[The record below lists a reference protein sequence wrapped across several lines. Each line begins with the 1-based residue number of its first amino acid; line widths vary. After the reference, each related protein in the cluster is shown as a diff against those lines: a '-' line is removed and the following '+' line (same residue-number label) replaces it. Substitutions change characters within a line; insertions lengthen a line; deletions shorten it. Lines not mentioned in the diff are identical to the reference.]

1 MSTNLTGPRL
11 IKRYL
16 NRKLYDTSKSQYITL
31 DELFKLIQSGISV
44 QVIDNKSNLDIT
56 YHTYMQMIFE
66 LERKSA
72 IPENVDMLERVVKT
86 GSGLIS
92 DYIKYLEK
100 QLGIGN
106 HSFEERPRVQRPTWS
121 ELTNNAQSNSNNIN
135 NSVSIESPSALN

>member
-1 MSTNLTGPRL
+1 MSKNFETPRL

-16 NRKLYDTSKSQYITL
+16 NRKLYDTAKSQYITL
-31 DELFKLIQSGISV
+31 DELFKLIQSGNSV
-44 QVIDNKSNLDIT
+44 QVLDNKSNLDIT
-56 YHTYMQMIFE
+56 YHTYMQMLFE
-66 LERKSA
+66 LERKSN

-106 HSFEERPRVQRPTWS
+106 HAFEERPRVQRPTWS
-121 ELTNNAQSNSNNIN
+121 DLTANSNTV
-135 NSVSIESPSALN
+135 SVESPSALN

>member
-1 MSTNLTGPRL
+1 MSKNFETPRL

-44 QVIDNKSNLDIT
+44 QVLDNKSNLDIT
-56 YHTYMQMIFE
+56 YHTYMQMLFE
-66 LERKSA
+66 LERKSN
-72 IPENVDMLERVVKT
+72 IPENVEMLERVVIT

-92 DYIKYLEK
+92 DYVKYLEK

-106 HSFEERPRVQRPTWS
+106 HSSEERPRVQRPTWS
-121 ELTNNAQSNSNNIN
+121 DLTANSQVNTNA
-135 NSVSIESPSALN
+135 VSIESPSALN

>member
-1 MSTNLTGPRL
+1 MSAVASTPRL

-31 DELFKLIQSGISV
+31 DELFRLIQSGINV
-44 QVIDNKSNLDIT
+44 QVIDNKSGLDIT
-56 YHTYMQMIFE
+56 YHTFMQMIFE
-66 LERKSA
+66 LERKSE
-72 IPENVDMLERVVKT
+72 IPENVEMLERVVRS

-106 HSFEERPRVQRPTWS
+106 HNFEERPRVQRPTWS
-121 ELTNNAQSNSNNIN
+121 EQSSNVNITNSTQPI
-135 NSVSIESPSALN
+135 VESLSSLN

>member
-1 MSTNLTGPRL
+1 MSNNLESPRL

-31 DELFKLIQSGISV
+31 DELFKLIQTGVSV

-56 YHTYMQMIFE
+56 YHTYMQMLFE
-66 LERKSA
+66 LERKSD
-72 IPENVDMLERVVKT
+72 IPENVDMLERVVKV

-121 ELTNNAQSNSNNIN
+121 DLSNNN
-135 NSVSIESPSALN
+135 TTPVSIESPSALN